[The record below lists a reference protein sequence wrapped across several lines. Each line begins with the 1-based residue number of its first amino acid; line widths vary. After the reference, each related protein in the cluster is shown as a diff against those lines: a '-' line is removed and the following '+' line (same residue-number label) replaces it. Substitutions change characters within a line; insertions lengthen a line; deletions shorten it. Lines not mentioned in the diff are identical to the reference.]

1 VKRGRGVAGVGWRV
15 GGGGGLV
22 RVDGGA
28 LVLRERTIQ
37 LDLGEPIMYEVTSP
51 ISE

>member
-1 VKRGRGVAGVGWRV
+1 VAGVGWRV
-15 GGGGGLV
+15 GGGGRLV

-28 LVLRERTIQ
+28 LVLRERAVL
-37 LDLGEPIMYEVTSP
+37 LDLDESLMYEVTSP